1 MARHLNT
8 IPGRLV
14 VMLLLIH
21 ALLMPPLFYAINS
34 TVEDTMKDIFID
46 KLRNVAQ
53 IFVDRFDTLESDASE
68 QRIVELLDSAI
79 LSGQG
84 RYAAVEIGGR
94 TVTSSLMTAEEAG
107 LFREDFAFGENGDD
121 VYNMSLPVNGLAE
134 PAILKLGYDES
145 PIREDLDGLRRT
157 LIYVLSAYLLLTLLV
172 AGLVSVTIVSPLRW
186 LQTASRAISSGDV
199 DRELRSDS
207 RLAEIAALSNDLETM
222 RQNLVG
228 INERLRNE
236 IAEREQAEADR
247 RHLEDQVH
255 HDQRLQSLGTL
266 AGGVAHEFNNVLQP
280 MVLYLELALEDIPGD
295 SPVAQNLRHVQELA
309 DRAKGLSQQILTFS
323 RQDSNPR
330 FVTGELAPIT
340 EEAVT
345 MIRALLPA
353 TVDLRVEIDPD
364 CGPVK
369 CVPEQINQLLVNL
382 CNNAFQAMAD
392 ASGHIT
398 VSLREEDVSGEL
410 ARRHPKLAAGP
421 HVVLEVRDTGKGM
434 DAATQERIFEPFF
447 TTQEVG
453 KGTGLGLSVV
463 HGIVKRHDGEIVVE
477 SEPGKGT
484 RFSIYLPLVGQVER
498 SRQDIA
504 RM

>member
-21 ALLMPPLFYAINS
+21 ALLMPPLFYAIS
-34 TVEDTMKDIFID
+34 GTVESTMKDIFID
-46 KLRNVAQ
+46 RLRNVAQ
-53 IFVDRFDTLESDASE
+53 IFVDRFDTLEPEATE

-84 RYAAVEIGGR
+84 RYAAVDIGGR
-94 TVTSSLMTAEEAG
+94 TVTSSLMTAEDAA

-121 VYNMSLPVNGLAE
+121 VYYLSLPVSGLAE
-134 PAILKLGYDES
+134 PAVLKLGYDES
-145 PIREDLDGLRRT
+145 PIHEDLDGIRRT
-157 LIYVLSAYLLLTLLV
+157 LIYVLLAYLLLTLLV
-172 AGLVSVTIVSPLRW
+172 AGFVSITVISPLRW

-199 DRELRSDS
+199 DRELRPDS
-207 RLAEIAALSNDLETM
+207 RLAEIVALSDDLERM
-222 RQNLVG
+222 RRNLVG

-247 RHLEDQVH
+247 HQFEEQAH
-255 HDQRLQSLGTL
+255 HNQRLRSLGTL

-280 MVLYLELALEDIPGD
+280 MVLYLELALEDLPAD
-295 SPVAQNLRHVQELA
+295 SPIAENLARVQELA
-309 DRAKGLSQQILTFS
+309 GRAKGLSQQILTFS

-330 FVTGELAPIT
+330 FVTRNIAPVV
-340 EEAVT
+340 EEAIT

-353 TVDLRVEIDPD
+353 TLDLRVDINSE
-364 CGPVK
+364 CSPVR
-369 CVPEQINQLLVNL
+369 CVPEQIQQVLVNL
-382 CNNAFQAMAD
+382 CNNAYQALAD
-392 ASGHIT
+392 DRGHIA
-398 VSLREEDVSGEL
+398 VSLHDVQVSEQL
-410 ARRHPKLAAGP
+410 AGGHPNLETGP
-421 HVVLEVRDTGKGM
+421 HVLLEVRDTGKGM
-434 DAATQERIFEPFF
+434 HHDTLERIFEPFF

-484 RFSIYLPLVGQVER
+484 RIRIYLPSGGHDER
-498 SRQDIA
+498 T
-504 RM
+504 

>member
-21 ALLMPPLFYAINS
+21 VLLMPPLFYAIS
-34 TVEDTMKDIFID
+34 GTVESTMKDVFID

-53 IFVDRFDTLESDASE
+53 IFVDRFDTLGPDASE

-84 RYAAVEIGGR
+84 RYAAVDIGGR
-94 TVTSSLMTAEEAG
+94 TVTSSLMTADEAA
-107 LFREDFAFGENGDD
+107 LFREDFAFGENGDN
-121 VYNMSLPVNGLAE
+121 VYYLSLPVNGLAE
-134 PAILKLGYDES
+134 PAVLKLGYDEA
-145 PIREDLDGLRRT
+145 PIHEDFDRLRRT

-199 DRELRSDS
+199 DRELRPDS

-222 RQNLVG
+222 RRNLVG

-247 RHLEDQVH
+247 RQLEDQVH
-255 HDQRLQSLGTL
+255 HDQRLRSLGTL

-280 MVLYLELALEDIPGD
+280 MVLYLELALEDIPAD
-295 SPVAQNLRHVQELA
+295 SPVAKNLLHVQELA
-309 DRAKGLSQQILTFS
+309 NRAKGLSQQILTFS
-323 RQDSNPR
+323 RQDSDPR
-330 FVTGELAPIT
+330 FVTGSLAPVT

-353 TVDLRVEIDPD
+353 TVDLRIDIDPE
-364 CGPVK
+364 CSPVK

-382 CNNAFQAMAD
+382 CNNAFKALSD
-392 ASGHIT
+392 ASGRIT
-398 VSLREEDVSGEL
+398 VSLRDEDVSDEL
-410 ARRHPKLAAGP
+410 ARRHPNLAAGP
-421 HVVLEVRDTGKGM
+421 HVVLEVRDTGTGM
-434 DAATQERIFEPFF
+434 DAETQERIFEPFF

-477 SEPGKGT
+477 SEPGKGA
-484 RFSIYLPLVGQVER
+484 RFGIYLPLAGQVER
-498 SRQDIA
+498 SRQGIA

>member
-14 VMLLLIH
+14 VMLLLINV
-21 ALLMPPLFYAINS
+21 LLMPPLFYAIS
-34 TVEDTMKDIFID
+34 GTVESTMKDVFID

-53 IFVDRFDTLESDASE
+53 IFVDRFDTLGPDATE

-84 RYAAVEIGGR
+84 RYAAVDIGGR
-94 TVTSSLMTAEEAG
+94 TVTSSLMTADEAA
-107 LFREDFAFGENGDD
+107 LFREDFAFGENGDN
-121 VYNMSLPVNGLAE
+121 VYYLSLPVNGLAE
-134 PAILKLGYDES
+134 PAVLKLGYDEA
-145 PIREDLDGLRRT
+145 PIHEDFDRLRRT

-199 DRELRSDS
+199 DRELRPDS
-207 RLAEIAALSNDLETM
+207 GLAEIAALSNDLETM
-222 RQNLVG
+222 RRNLVG
-228 INERLRNE
+228 INERLRKE

-247 RHLEDQVH
+247 RQLEDQVH
-255 HDQRLQSLGTL
+255 HEERLRSLGTL

-280 MVLYLELALEDIPGD
+280 MVLYLELALEDIPAD
-295 SPVAQNLRHVQELA
+295 SPVAQNLLHVQELA
-309 DRAKGLSQQILTFS
+309 NRAKGLSQQILTFS
-323 RQDSNPR
+323 RQDSDPR
-330 FVTGELAPIT
+330 FVTGSLAPIT

-353 TVDLRVEIDPD
+353 TVDLRIDIDPE
-364 CGPVK
+364 CGRVK

-382 CNNAFQAMAD
+382 CNNAFRALSD
-392 ASGHIT
+392 ASGHIS
-398 VSLREEDVSGEL
+398 VSLREEQVSDEL
-410 ARRHPKLAAGP
+410 AKWYPNLAAGP
-421 HVVLEVRDTGKGM
+421 HVVLEVRDTGTGM
-434 DAATQERIFEPFF
+434 DAETQERIFEPFF

-477 SEPGKGT
+477 SEPGKGA
-484 RFSIYLPLVGQVER
+484 RFSIYLPLVEQVER

>member
-21 ALLMPPLFYAINS
+21 VLLMPPLFYAIS
-34 TVEDTMKDIFID
+34 GTVESTMKDVFID

-53 IFVDRFDTLESDASE
+53 IFVDRFDTLGPDASE

-84 RYAAVEIGGR
+84 RYAAVDIGGR
-94 TVTSSLMTAEEAG
+94 TVTSSLMTADEAA
-107 LFREDFAFGENGDD
+107 LFREDFAFGENGDN
-121 VYNMSLPVNGLAE
+121 VYYLSLPVNGLAE
-134 PAILKLGYDES
+134 PAVLKLGYDEA
-145 PIREDLDGLRRT
+145 PIHEDFDRLRRT

-199 DRELRSDS
+199 DRELRPDS

-222 RQNLVG
+222 RRNLVG

-247 RHLEDQVH
+247 RQLEDQVH
-255 HDQRLQSLGTL
+255 HDQRLRSLGTL

-280 MVLYLELALEDIPGD
+280 MVLYLELALEDIPAD
-295 SPVAQNLRHVQELA
+295 SPVAKNLLHVQELA
-309 DRAKGLSQQILTFS
+309 NRAKGLSQQILTFS
-323 RQDSNPR
+323 RQDSDPR
-330 FVTGELAPIT
+330 FVTGSLAPVT

-353 TVDLRVEIDPD
+353 TVDLRIDIDPE
-364 CGPVK
+364 CSPVK

-382 CNNAFQAMAD
+382 CNNAFKALSD
-392 ASGHIT
+392 ASGRIT
-398 VSLREEDVSGEL
+398 VSLRDEDVSEEL
-410 ARRHPKLAAGP
+410 ARRHPNLA
-421 HVVLEVRDTGKGM
+421 VRDTGTGM
-434 DAATQERIFEPFF
+434 DAETQERIFEPFF

-477 SEPGKGT
+477 SEPGKGA
-484 RFSIYLPLVGQVER
+484 RFGIYLPLAGQVER
-498 SRQDIA
+498 SRQGIA

>member
-1 MARHLNT
+1 
-8 IPGRLV
+8 
-14 VMLLLIH
+14 MLLLIH
-21 ALLMPPLFYAINS
+21 VLLMPPLFYAIS
-34 TVEDTMKDIFID
+34 GTVESTMKDVFID

-53 IFVDRFDTLESDASE
+53 IFVDRFDTLGPDASE
-68 QRIVELLDSAI
+68 QRIIELLDSAI

-84 RYAAVEIGGR
+84 RYAVVDIGGR
-94 TVTSSLMTAEEAG
+94 AITSSLMTAEETA

-121 VYNMSLPVNGLAE
+121 VYYLSLPLTGLAE
-134 PAILKLGYDES
+134 PAVLKLGYDEA
-145 PIREDLDGLRRT
+145 PIHEELDRLRRT
-157 LIYVLSAYLLLTLLV
+157 LIYVLFAYLLLTLLV

-199 DRELRSDS
+199 DRELRPDS
-207 RLAEIAALSNDLETM
+207 RLAEIAALSDDLETM
-222 RQNLVG
+222 RRNLVG

-247 RHLEDQVH
+247 RQLEDQVH
-255 HDQRLQSLGTL
+255 HDQRLRSLGTL

-280 MVLYLELALEDIPGD
+280 MVLYLELAREDIPAD
-295 SPVAQNLRHVQELA
+295 SPVSQNLLHVQELA
-309 DRAKGLSQQILTFS
+309 NRAKGLSQQILTFS
-323 RQDSNPR
+323 RQDSDPR
-330 FVTGELAPIT
+330 FVTESLAPIT

-353 TVDLRVEIDPD
+353 TVDLRIEIDPG
-364 CGPVK
+364 CSPVK

-382 CNNAFQAMAD
+382 CNNAFQALSD
-392 ASGHIT
+392 GSGHIS
-398 VSLREEDVSGEL
+398 VSVREEDVSDEL
-410 ARRHPKLAAGP
+410 ANRHPDLAAGP
-421 HVVLEVRDTGKGM
+421 HVVLEVRDTGAGM
-434 DAATQERIFEPFF
+434 DAETQERIFEPFF

-484 RFSIYLPLVGQVER
+484 RFSIYLPPVRQVDR
-498 SRQDIA
+498 SRQGIA

>member
-21 ALLMPPLFYAINS
+21 VLLMPPLFYAIS
-34 TVEDTMKDIFID
+34 GTVESTMKDVFID

-53 IFVDRFDTLESDASE
+53 IFVDRLDTLGPDAPE

-84 RYAAVEIGGR
+84 RYAAVDIAGR
-94 TVTSSLMTAEEAG
+94 TVTSSLMTAEEAA

-121 VYNMSLPVNGLAE
+121 VYYLSLPVNGLAE
-134 PAILKLGYDES
+134 PAVLKLGYDEG
-145 PIREDLDGLRRT
+145 PINENLDRLRRT

-199 DRELRSDS
+199 DRELRPDS
-207 RLAEIAALSNDLETM
+207 RLAEIEALSDDLETM
-222 RQNLVG
+222 RCNLVG

-247 RHLEDQVH
+247 RQLEDQVH
-255 HDQRLQSLGTL
+255 HDQRLRSLGTL

-280 MVLYLELALEDIPGD
+280 MVLYLELALEDIPAD
-295 SPVAQNLRHVQELA
+295 SPVAQNLLHVQELA
-309 DRAKGLSQQILTFS
+309 NRAKGLSQQILTFS
-323 RQDSNPR
+323 RQDSDPR
-330 FVTGELAPIT
+330 FVTGSLAPVT

-353 TVDLRVEIDPD
+353 TVDLRIDIDPE
-364 CGPVK
+364 CGPVN

-382 CNNAFQAMAD
+382 CNNAFQALSD

-398 VSLREEDVSGEL
+398 VSLREEDVSDEL
-410 ARRHPKLAAGP
+410 ARRQPNLAAGP
-421 HVVLEVRDTGKGM
+421 HVVLEVTDTGTGM
-434 DAATQERIFEPFF
+434 DAETQERIFEPFF

-504 RM
+504 RV